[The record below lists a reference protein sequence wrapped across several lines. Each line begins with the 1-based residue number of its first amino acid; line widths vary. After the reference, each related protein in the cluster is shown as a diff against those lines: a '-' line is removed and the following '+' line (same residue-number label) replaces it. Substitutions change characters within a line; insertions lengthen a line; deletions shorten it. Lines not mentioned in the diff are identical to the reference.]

1 MMGALPFTPDDDGL
15 LPQSIDSI
23 FPEFAAGA
31 LTAAGAAAVE
41 VASLQALSPAAAIG
55 LTPIEVFTA
64 PLSALALEV

>member
-23 FPEFAAGA
+23 FPEF
-31 LTAAGAAAVE
+31 AAGAAAVE

-64 PLSALALEV
+64 PLSALALVA